1 MVLQGTKPSFDLEIL
16 LDVSA
21 NDTNRDRKS
30 YPYIY
35 RNECKSRVG
44 ISFALPHSELEH
56 CLLYDRRIN
65 PILRSFEKRN
75 AKCHSSGFYDSATN
89 FTLSGQL
96 ITAASVYFCSNT

>member
-35 RNECKSRVG
+35 RNECKSRFG
-44 ISFALPHSELEH
+44 ISFALPHSEFER
-56 CLLYDRRIN
+56 CLLYVIGGSI
-65 PILRSFEKRN
+65 PSWGALKKEMQN
-75 AKCHSSGFYDSATN
+75 AIHQDFMI
-89 FTLSGQL
+89 QL
-96 ITAASVYFCSNT
+96 QTSP